1 MLYPGNGRQHLW
13 SWVRGSRGCRSAVGN
28 KRQTYPGSVALHLPF
43 RPLEE
48 RNCAAVLSCDYWGVG
63 RWELMETAV
72 GGGVGV
78 PEAQDSCKTGQGV
91 ANVPSLAFQVLKG
104 RGRTSH
110 GKKSQIND
118 EER

>member
-1 MLYPGNGRQHLW
+1 
-13 SWVRGSRGCRSAVGN
+13 
-28 KRQTYPGSVALHLPF
+28 
-43 RPLEE
+43 
-48 RNCAAVLSCDYWGVG
+48 
-63 RWELMETAV
+63 METAV